1 MDKICAEG
9 GNPYF
14 GNKLLQVPL
23 LLARLVHAWELLD
36 GIHLHIK
43 SDAERERLLFVGKS
57 PKIFGSTFVYRKGA
71 CDDVE

>member
-14 GNKLLQVPL
+14 DHKLLQVAL
-23 LLARLVHAWELLD
+23 LLARLVHAWELWD

-57 PKIFGSTFVYRKGA
+57 PKIFGNTFVFRMLI
-71 CDDVE
+71 VE